1 MSLQVR
7 FGDINSDGA
16 AVIGCKALR
25 TYVNGRPAATAG
37 DIVAP
42 HDSKPTHFAV
52 TTTKRPNVIIQGSPT
67 TTLGSFDSC
76 GHVRITGSHNVII
89 T

>member
-1 MSLQVR
+1 MSVPQVR
-7 FGDINSDGA
+7 LGDINSDGA
-16 AVIGCKALR
+16 PVIGTKAVR
-25 TYVNGRPAATAG
+25 CIVNGRPAATAG

-52 TTTKRPNVIIQGSPT
+52 TTSFKPTVLIQGVPT
-67 TTLGSFDSC
+67 TNLGAFDSC
-76 GHVRITGSHNVII
+76 GHVRITGSSNVF

>member
-1 MSLQVR
+1 MPVPQVR

-16 AVIGCKALR
+16 PVVGVKAIR
-25 TYVNGRPAATAG
+25 CYTNGLPTSTAG

-52 TTTKRPNVIIQGSPT
+52 TTTNNPRVVIQGVPT
-67 TTLGSFDSC
+67 TNIGSFDSC
-76 GHVRITGSHNVII
+76 GHVRVTGSVNVY

>member
-1 MSLQVR
+1 MPIPQVR
-7 FGDINSDGA
+7 LGDINSDGA
-16 AVIGCKALR
+16 PVIGVKAVR
-25 TYVNGRPAATAG
+25 CFANGLPTSTAG

-52 TTTKRPNVIIQGSPT
+52 TTTINPRVLIQGVPT
-67 TTLGSFDSC
+67 TNVGSFDTC
-76 GHVRITGSHNVII
+76 GHVRVTGSANVF